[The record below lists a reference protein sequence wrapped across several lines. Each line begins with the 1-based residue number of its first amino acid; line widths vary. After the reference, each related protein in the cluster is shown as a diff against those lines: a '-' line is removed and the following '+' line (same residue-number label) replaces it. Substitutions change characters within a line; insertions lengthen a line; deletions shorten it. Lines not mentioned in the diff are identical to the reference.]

1 MNPLRV
7 PIGTPGSV
15 DVVST
20 SVASPS
26 TPELLVVHAL
36 RVRGFV
42 DADVVVEATGLPAD
56 DVAALLGGLGD
67 AGHAR
72 HREGRISGWMLTPDG
87 RAHGEALL
95 SAELDAVG
103 CRSDVEG
110 AYRRFLAVN
119 ADFLALCTDWQ
130 LRPDPA
136 DPDGEPVVNDH
147 ADVAWDAAVVDRLGD
162 ADAVVGPIC
171 DDLAGVL
178 HRFDGYRDRF
188 AAALARVRDGDG
200 DWFARP
206 MIDSYHTV
214 WFELHENLL
223 ATLGIERAKEHAA

>member
-1 MNPLRV
+1 M
-7 PIGTPGSV
+7 SV
-15 DVVST
+15 S
-20 SVASPS
+20 S
-26 TPELLVVHAL
+26 PELLVVHAL
-36 RVRGFV
+36 RVSGFA
-42 DADVVVEATGLPAD
+42 DADAVVAATGLHAD
-56 DVAALLGGLGD
+56 EVDAVLAAVGD

-87 RAHGEALL
+87 RARGEALL
-95 SAELDAVG
+95 AAELDELG
-103 CRSDVEG
+103 CRSAVED
-110 AYRRFLAVN
+110 AYRRFVAVN

-136 DPDGEPVVNDH
+136 DLDGEPVVNDH
-147 ADVAWDAAVVDRLGD
+147 ADPVWDAAVVDRLGD

-178 HRFDGYRDRF
+178 DRFDGYRDRF
-188 AAALARVRDGDG
+188 VTALAKVRGGDG

>member
-1 MNPLRV
+1 M
-7 PIGTPGSV
+7 SV
-15 DVVST
+15 S
-20 SVASPS
+20 S
-26 TPELLVVHAL
+26 PELLVVHAL

-42 DADVVVEATGLPAD
+42 DADAVVAATGLPAD
-56 DVAALLGGLGD
+56 EVDAVLAGVGG

-95 SAELDAVG
+95 SAELDEVG
-103 CRSDVEG
+103 CRSDVED

-136 DPDGEPVVNDH
+136 DLDGEPVVNDH
-147 ADVAWDAAVVDRLGD
+147 ADTAWDAAVVDRLGD
-162 ADAVVGPIC
+162 ADAMVGPIC
-171 DDLAGVL
+171 DDLASVL
-178 HRFDGYRDRF
+178 DRFDGYRDRF
-188 AAALARVRDGDG
+188 ATALAKVRCGDG

-223 ATLGIERAKEHAA
+223 ATLGIERAREHAA